1 MLNYEA
7 VALWS
12 QVISAILFIGVLVWM
27 WIKFIQ
33 PAVLVAQQN
42 ANAALAEAERHR
54 DQAKA
59 ELESLRGAVDSA
71 QHDAQAIRQRVEAQ
85 AKAECE
91 AIVSESRRAGDRS
104 ISNAQGELQR
114 SRAAAR
120 VRLRDELLDKA
131 FTLARQ
137 QAQQRV
143 DERVNAQ
150 LVGAFLSHLERGG
163 ARN

>member
-12 QVISAILFIGVLVWM
+12 QVISAILFIAVLVWM
-27 WIKFIQ
+27 WIKFLQ

-42 ANAALAEAERHR
+42 ANAALAQAERHR
-54 DQAKA
+54 DQARA
-59 ELESLRGAVDSA
+59 ELESLRGEIDRA
-71 QHDAQAIRQRVEAQ
+71 QNDAAAIRQRVQAQ

-91 AIVSESRRAGDRS
+91 AIVTEARRAGERS
-104 ISNAQGELQR
+104 VSNAQGELGR

-120 VRLRDELLDKA
+120 LRLRDELLDKA
-131 FTLARQ
+131 FALARE

-143 DERVNAQ
+143 DDRVNAQ
-150 LVGAFLSHLERGG
+150 LVGAFVSHLERGG
-163 ARN
+163 AQH